1 MLTIGKRDASS
12 KGLAQDDLAPR
23 VAAGEEGDLLGCAFS
38 GNWTTRRVAAVDAQ
52 MREIERRGGF
62 KKLALDFSKVGR
74 MDTAGA
80 WLIQRLIN
88 ANERRGV
95 EVTTHGQSKTVATL
109 LDAVEDAVDRSGDA
123 TPMHR
128 PNIVIR
134 FLETI
139 GRGVYEMRDDFLAAM
154 NILGATIGG
163 AQLKLGRGHAINPA
177 AIFNQL
183 DRMGVGAIPVVTLM
197 SFIVGA
203 IVAQQGAYQLRYFG
217 ADIFVVDLVGVLVL
231 RELGVLMTAIAGGLA
246 SSTATT
252 LTLARLARRHPES
265 STLLSCGVLLS
276 GLTMIIRV
284 AVVATALNPSLLPHL
299 KWPLLIGG
307 GVLAIGAGLLLL
319 QSRGS
324 SEQPELTITNPL
336 ELAPALKMGTL
347 ITVVMVVS
355 HLLQQSFGNAGVL
368 VTAAASGIADVDAIS
383 ISMARLASHSIEP
396 GLAADAILIAVAMNT
411 LVKAVMAAWVGGS
424 RIGGPVSALSVL
436 GLAAG
441 MAASLYLGRS

>member
-1 MLTIGKRDASS
+1 MDTDALLSRLAVSLSIGLLIGLERGWRTRNEEDHLRAAGLRTFALTGLTGGITGALARQFDSGLVIGLVFLGFTAAFASYHWLEARAERNYSATSVVAGIATFLLGTLAVVGDLAAAIAGAVATAVLLALREPLHRWVASLSWNEIRSGLTLLAMTFLMLPILPNRPVDPWGTVNPYEIWLLTI
-12 KGLAQDDLAPR
+12 LI
-23 VAAGEEGDLLGCAFS
+23 
-38 GNWTTRRVAAVDAQ
+38 AAVS
-52 MREIERRGGF
+52 F
-62 KKLALDFSKVGR
+62 
-74 MDTAGA
+74 AGY
-80 WLIQRLIN
+80 
-88 ANERRGV
+88 
-95 EVTTHGQSKTVATL
+95 VA
-109 LDAVEDAVDRSGDA
+109 VRVFGDR
-123 TPMHR
+123 
-128 PNIVIR
+128 
-134 FLETI
+134 
-139 GRGVYEMRDDFLAAM
+139 
-154 NILGATIGG
+154 
-163 AQLKLGRGHAINPA
+163 
-177 AIFNQL
+177 
-183 DRMGVGAIPVVTLM
+183 
-197 SFIVGA
+197 
-203 IVAQQGAYQLRYFG
+203 
-217 ADIFVVDLVGVLVL
+217 
-231 RELGVLMTAIAGGLA
+231 LGVLMTAIAGGLA

-307 GVLAIGAGLLLL
+307 GVLAIGAGLLL

>member
-1 MLTIGKRDASS
+1 MDTDALLSRLAVSLSIGLLIGLERGWRTRNEEDHLRAAGLRTFALTGLTGGITGALARQFNSGLVIGLVFLGFTAAFASYHWLEARAERNYSATSVVAGIATFLLGTLAVVGDLAAAIAGAVATAVLLALREPLHRWVASLSWNEIRSGLTLLAMTFLMLPILPNRPVDPWGTVNPYEIWLLTI
-12 KGLAQDDLAPR
+12 LI
-23 VAAGEEGDLLGCAFS
+23 
-38 GNWTTRRVAAVDAQ
+38 AAVS
-52 MREIERRGGF
+52 F
-62 KKLALDFSKVGR
+62 
-74 MDTAGA
+74 AGY
-80 WLIQRLIN
+80 
-88 ANERRGV
+88 
-95 EVTTHGQSKTVATL
+95 VA
-109 LDAVEDAVDRSGDA
+109 VRVFGDR
-123 TPMHR
+123 
-128 PNIVIR
+128 
-134 FLETI
+134 
-139 GRGVYEMRDDFLAAM
+139 
-154 NILGATIGG
+154 
-163 AQLKLGRGHAINPA
+163 
-177 AIFNQL
+177 
-183 DRMGVGAIPVVTLM
+183 
-197 SFIVGA
+197 
-203 IVAQQGAYQLRYFG
+203 
-217 ADIFVVDLVGVLVL
+217 
-231 RELGVLMTAIAGGLA
+231 LGVLMTAIAGGLA